1 VLDVV
6 VERCPVVVGADEVE
20 VVDELEEDGELEQA
34 ASANAHA
41 GRIKRRTDH
50 LRSALGI
57 GKAYGDAPGK

>member
-1 VLDVV
+1 
-6 VERCPVVVGADEVE
+6 VVGADEVE